1 MAANDELRLMFA
13 GMDLTQKANF
23 IANLEKSLEGSE
35 DEEGMMF
42 LDECKAHYTME
53 LEAEAEV
60 AAEAVAPEA
69 DVAAEPE
76 IELGPEPVVDEA
88 FEPEIELGP
97 EPVAEDILEPELLLE
112 PDALLEAEV
121 EAETE
126 AAIEEELVPEP
137 EVALEEDLLLE
148 PEAALEEE
156 PILEPEVILEEEM
169 VLEAEIEEE
178 IVAELEPEAAL
189 ELEPMLEAEIEAE
202 LEAELEIEPELE
214 LMPDLE
220 PEPLPVAKSRIDCIE
235 MEISDLADSIRNKM
249 GVIDT
254 ISHLLSGE
262 GVEIVKSVAEA
273 KGFEPAQP
281 LESTS
286 AYESKV
292 DSIKESI
299 SEFADNILQDI
310 RVMEAIS
317 NLLSGSDE
325 TGDTQPKKKS
335 ASASAK

>member
-53 LEAEAEV
+53 LEAEAEI
-60 AAEAVAPEA
+60 AADAAVEA

-76 IELGPEPVVDEA
+76 IELGPEPAVDEA

-97 EPVAEDILEPELLLE
+97 EPVVEDEIEPELLLE

-121 EAETE
+121 DA
-126 AAIEEELVPEP
+126 EP
-137 EVALEEDLLLE
+137 EVALEEELV
-148 PEAALEEE
+148 PEIEVMLEEE
-156 PILEPEVILEEEM
+156 PVLEPEVILEEEM
-169 VLEAEIEEE
+169 VLEPEVVLEEEMVLEAEIEEE
-178 IVAELEPEAAL
+178 LVAELEPEVAL
-189 ELEPMLEAEIEAE
+189 EMEPMLEVEIEAE
-202 LEAELEIEPELE
+202 LEAEPVFEP
-214 LMPDLE
+214 E

-262 GVEIVKSVAEA
+262 GIEIVKSVAEA

-325 TGDTQPKKKS
+325 TGDTQSKKKS